1 MIDAKKM
8 KPLSLAGILIG
19 VGMGGFI
26 DGILLHQIFQVHNML
41 SNRYFPDTLVNEQ
54 INMFW
59 DGLFHAFTW
68 IVTAWGIA
76 LLWKIAKRAEV
87 PLITKFFVGSITL
100 GFGLFNLIE
109 GIIDHHVLQVHY
121 VLQRSSGPTQLFWD
135 LAFLASGIVLIGI
148 GIYLR
153 RRAVVTSEV
162 RSRSTNTRS
171 PLHI

>member
-1 MIDAKKM
+1 MIDAKKLR
-8 KPLSLAGILIG
+8 PLSIAGILIG

-68 IVTAWGIA
+68 IATAWGIT
-76 LLWKIAKRAEV
+76 LLWKIAKRGET
-87 PLITKFFVGSITL
+87 PLVTNFFVGSMAL

-109 GIIDHHVLQVHY
+109 GIIDHHVLQVHH
-121 VLQRSSGPTQLFWD
+121 VVQRSTGATQVFWD

-148 GIYLR
+148 GVYLR
-153 RRAVVTSEV
+153 RHAVATSQGS
-162 RSRSTNTRS
+162 SRSTDTRR
-171 PLHI
+171 PVHV